1 MLRNFKQDDKF
12 SCYGGQMIESPSPIY
27 NLYRASQLRFPGE
40 EILEEANKFAYE
52 FLQEKLAQNKILDKW
67 VISKH
72 LHDEVIYPLFVLF
85 RMFFFYLKRRI
96 HITYYITF

>member
-1 MLRNFKQDDKF
+1 MLRNFKTKDGKF

-40 EILEEANKFAYE
+40 DILEDANKFAYH
-52 FLQEKLAQNKILDKW
+52 FLQDKLANNQILDKW

-72 LHDEVIYPLFVLF
+72 LPREVALQSPSN
-85 RMFFFYLKRRI
+85 
-96 HITYYITF
+96 